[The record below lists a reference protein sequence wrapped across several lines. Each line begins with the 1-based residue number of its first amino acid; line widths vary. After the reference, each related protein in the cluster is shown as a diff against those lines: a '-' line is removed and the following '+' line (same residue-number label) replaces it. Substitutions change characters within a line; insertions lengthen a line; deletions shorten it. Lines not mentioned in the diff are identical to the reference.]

1 MPDDFGYLNSRI
13 RYRRRELLQEG
24 FFREALT
31 LSFSEMVKVLGE
43 TPYGADLTGDA
54 LSDVDRAVQVHLTRT
69 VTDLPRLVSG
79 EAREAVSLLLVRVD
93 LANVKTIL
101 RGKRAKRSAEE
112 IMGSLGGGT
121 LSRGFYNAMVEAPD
135 LASLAQVLSI
145 PKHPLAQA
153 LREASMVGGE
163 LLNVEITLD
172 RTFYAASLRRSRELD
187 QPYLAN
193 FMSFEIDALNLG
205 TALKL
210 FTMGT
215 EEGSPDLYFLKGG
228 RIVGQTLFQRLLTG
242 EVAAIAEL
250 ADTDF
255 GRVAEVRDLP
265 TLERGLKCVML
276 AKAREGAKDVLG
288 AGLAID
294 YIQRKEWEA
303 GRIRLLA
310 RRAYYELPPALV
322 EQAVFCE

>member
-1 MPDDFGYLNSRI
+1 LADDFGYLNSRI

-31 LSFSEMVKVLGE
+31 LKFSEMVKVLGD
-43 TPYGADLTGDA
+43 TPYGADLTGDS
-54 LSDVDRAVQVHLTRT
+54 LPDVDRAVQVHLTRT

-93 LANVKTIL
+93 LANVKIIL
-101 RGKRAKRSAEE
+101 RGKKEKRPGEE

-121 LSRGFYNAMVEAPD
+121 LPQGFYSAMVEAPD
-135 LASLAQVLSI
+135 VASMAQVLSI
-145 PKHPLAQA
+145 PKHPLARS
-153 LREASMVGGE
+153 LREASLVDGE
-163 LLNVEITLD
+163 LLDVEMALD
-172 RTFYAASLRRSRELD
+172 RTFYAATLRRSRELD

-193 FMSFEIDALNLG
+193 FIGFEIDAVNLE
-205 TALKL
+205 TAFKL
-210 FTMGT
+210 FSMGT
-215 EEGSPDLYFLKGG
+215 EGPSDLYFLKGG
-228 RIVGQTLFQRLLTG
+228 RIVDLALFQRLQTG
-242 EVAAIAEL
+242 EVSAMAEL

-255 GRVAEVRDLP
+255 GGLAEVRDLSA
-265 TLERGLKCVML
+265 LERSLQCVVL

-310 RRAYYELPPALV
+310 RRAYYDLPASLV
-322 EQAVFCE
+322 EQEVFCE